1 MSYPLIKFDQKC
13 IIKNGIKSNCQY
25 CNMSSCNMLK
35 LSFTNTN
42 TNNKN
47 ENENEYI
54 ICDLCSTI
62 ILYDRSNMYRTMFF
76 QSKLSQKEVVQL
88 TANYYKKHGKIPL
101 PTQLDP
107 TAKRLDISGVQLKF
121 LMLNDEKIKLFV
133 EKKEI
138 VSFFNIEYSLH
149 TIIPRNSFLH
159 SQSQS
164 LNNEKNNT
172 PYWDNIQKMDIYKI
186 SDEPIIKN
194 ISSKKSDNVIDLS
207 KKSLLNK
214 ISQANKNYTKDVMT
228 N

>member
-1 MSYPLIKFDQKC
+1 MSYPLIKFDEKC

-25 CNMSSCNMLK
+25 CHMSSCNLSK

-42 TNNKN
+42 TNTN
-47 ENENEYI
+47 NENEYI
-54 ICDLCSTI
+54 VCDLCSTV

-88 TANYYKKHGKIPL
+88 TADYYKKHGKIPL

-121 LMLNDEKIKLFV
+121 LMLNDEKIKSFV

-149 TIIPRNSFLH
+149 TVIPRNSFLQSH
-159 SQSQS
+159 SQ
-164 LNNEKNNT
+164 NNEYSILKNNVQ
-172 PYWDNIQKMDIYKI
+172 YWNNIQKMDIYKI
-186 SDEPIIKN
+186 SDEPIIRN
-194 ISSKKSDNVIDLS
+194 VSSKKSDNVIDLS
-207 KKSLLNK
+207 KKSLSNK
-214 ISQANKNYTKDVMT
+214 ISQANKNYKKDVMT

>member
-1 MSYPLIKFDQKC
+1 
-13 IIKNGIKSNCQY
+13 
-25 CNMSSCNMLK
+25 
-35 LSFTNTN
+35 
-42 TNNKN
+42 
-47 ENENEYI
+47 
-54 ICDLCSTI
+54 
-62 ILYDRSNMYRTMFF
+62 
-76 QSKLSQKEVVQL
+76 
-88 TANYYKKHGKIPL
+88 
-101 PTQLDP
+101 
-107 TAKRLDISGVQLKF
+107 
-121 LMLNDEKIKLFV
+121 MLNDEKIKLFV

-149 TIIPRNSFLH
+149 TIIPRNSFL
-159 SQSQS
+159 QSQS

-172 PYWDNIQKMDIYKI
+172 HYWDNIQKMDIYKI

>member
-25 CNMSSCNMLK
+25 CHMSSCNLSK

-42 TNNKN
+42 TNIN
-47 ENENEYI
+47 NENEYI
-54 ICDLCSTI
+54 VCDLCSTV

-76 QSKLSQKEVVQL
+76 QSTLSQKEVVQL
-88 TANYYKKHGKIPL
+88 TANYYKKHGNIPL